1 MKSIDDGDDN
11 VSEADVMGDSGVGSW
26 VAVRSV
32 TVICQGRD

>member
-11 VSEADVMGDSGVGSW
+11 VSEAGVMGDSGVGSW

-32 TVICQGRD
+32 MGVRV

>member
-11 VSEADVMGDSGVGSW
+11 VSEADVTGDSGVGSR

-32 TVICQGRD
+32 KGVQV